1 MHKIFIIL
9 ALVLSLGGCS
19 VIRGVG
25 GTIEAIGDGT
35 ATVVKGLGS
44 GISQAVGGTGR
55 AINQAA
61 SGKNGTIRGT
71 VEETADADF

>member
-1 MHKIFIIL
+1 MRTIL
-9 ALVLSLGGCS
+9 FVIAIGFSLNGCS
-19 VIRGVG
+19 VIRGIG

-61 SGKNGTIRGT
+61 SGKNGTIKGT